1 MYKIRASQPWNLMQC
16 SISDKAVKEIA
27 KSYHKLEHLDVYGCN
42 GITDSAI
49 REITRLCSNL
59 KYFSLEGC
67 KCSRKVIEKL
77 DRNIEVEW
85 FGTESDWSD
94 T

>member
-1 MYKIRASQPWNLMQC
+1 MIGN
-16 SISDKAVKEIA
+16 
-27 KSYHKLEHLDVYGCN
+27 
-42 GITDSAI
+42 SAI

-94 T
+94 TGSEN